1 MEVAIAMIYVRTFAL
16 LSPPL
21 FDETSSPP
29 TENAVVFS
37 EKKNLRSHAFFS
49 ENKMSVESNED
60 VLARLIKDDP
70 SLEQFLDDQFQS
82 DEFAMKIVKSS
93 VSVFLLSGFSQIT
106 TLKHVWATQ

>member
-21 FDETSSPP
+21 FDETSSLPYRKLLFL
-29 TENAVVFS
+29 V
-37 EKKNLRSHAFFS
+37 KKKLTFPCFFS

-93 VSVFLLSGFSQIT
+93 VSVFFYFSDF
-106 TLKHVWATQ
+106 LRLRL

>member
-21 FDETSSPP
+21 FDETSSPQQK
-29 TENAVVFS
+29 TLLFLV
-37 EKKNLRSHAFFS
+37 KKKLTFPCFFS

-93 VSVFLLSGFSQIT
+93 VWVFFYFPDFLRLR
-106 TLKHVWATQ
+106 L